1 MKSLLILTDF
11 SEAAFRAAEYACG
24 IAASLQVR
32 RLILYHAYQTIVG
45 GTEIP
50 VVQDSQEVY
59 IESMQSLGLL
69 HDRLKAL
76 AGTSLEIELVAEEAV
91 LGERLNERYRQEE
104 IVAVVMGVS
113 GKSNLEKLLVGSM
126 TAQILKSSEMPVL
139 VVPQNALVGRPMKTV
154 VFATDLEEVTQVSL
168 SRLYAFL
175 DAFGARLYV
184 VNVMPETQ
192 EKYDPETFEAITD
205 LHRLLEKYEPTFGYI
220 SRNDVVEGILTF
232 SDERQA
238 SLIMAVPKK
247 HGGFSALFH
256 KSISKKLAYNS
267 SVPLLLLPAVE

>member
-24 IAASLQVR
+24 IAAGLEVN

-59 IESMQSLGLL
+59 LESMRSLGLL

-76 AGTSLEIELVAEEAV
+76 AGPSVEIELVAEEAI
-91 LGERLNERYRQEE
+91 LGERINERYRQGEV
-104 IVAVVMGVS
+104 IAVVMGVS
-113 GKSNLEKLLVGSM
+113 GKSNLEKLLMGSM
-126 TAQILKSSEMPVL
+126 TAQVLKSSEMPVL
-139 VVPQNALVGRPMKTV
+139 IVPQNALVGRPVKTV
-154 VFATDLEEVTQVSL
+154 VFATDLEEVTHVSL

-175 DAFGARLYV
+175 DAFGASLYV
-184 VNVMPETQ
+184 LNVMPETQ
-192 EKYDPETFEAITD
+192 EKYAPETFEAITD
-205 LHRLLEKYEPTFGYI
+205 LHRQLEKYAPTFGYI
-220 SRNDVVEGILTF
+220 TRNDVVEGILTF
-232 SDERQA
+232 SDERRA

-256 KSISKKLAYNS
+256 KSISKKLAYHS
-267 SVPLLLLPAVE
+267 AIPLLLFPVVE